1 MKKLLLL
8 VALLSA
14 PAGCSGGC
22 SGGGATPA
30 DSGDTGSA
38 DADSDADAD
47 GDSDTGLPDT
57 DACDPDN
64 AVFTNGSWEW
74 EDLPEGIDCG
84 TGCAQLTFSDEVRD
98 FQWDVWGDLL
108 AYVDETSY
116 VHVVDIPNRRKLTI
130 PNIYPQLEV
139 GKMGNA
145 AMIWPAVYERKVY
158 YSYVT
163 TTGLSENDPY
173 PMGLLLVV
181 DLDAQTQ
188 TVLSARRRTDG
199 GGGCTPPNKSDVYGD
214 RLVAWFGCGAFGE
227 SNLCLFDTKTV
238 CGTGQIIHQGGALD
252 VLSVWEDRFSFQNG
266 QWDWDIMIHDFVGG
280 QTNEVMSQ
288 YTQGYPRMHSSRVVY
303 VDFRYSASGF
313 EGSWDHAAVFL
324 YDLDAQQETQLTNA
338 EWICSNP
345 DVFGD
350 LAIWT
355 DYRFSAQPNDKEAA
369 EGVEIFGLN
378 LATQQAAQI
387 SHFPNRKA
395 FPRLWGDRAYIQ
407 MFYAPGKDAVF
418 SFDVPEELR

>member
-1 MKKLLLL
+1 
-8 VALLSA
+8 
-14 PAGCSGGC
+14 
-22 SGGGATPA
+22 
-30 DSGDTGSA
+30 
-38 DADSDADAD
+38 
-47 GDSDTGLPDT
+47 
-57 DACDPDN
+57 
-64 AVFTNGSWEW
+64 
-74 EDLPEGIDCG
+74 
-84 TGCAQLTFSDEVRD
+84 
-98 FQWDVWGDLL
+98 
-108 AYVDETSY
+108 
-116 VHVVDIPNRRKLTI
+116 
-130 PNIYPQLEV
+130 
-139 GKMGNA
+139 MGNA